1 MSAQRY
7 VARATNVAARMI
19 DGEMMIMSGADSSL
33 YSLNETASI
42 LWQAADGVTPLAQI
56 VERHIC
62 AGYAVDPAT
71 ALRDAEEL
79 SEDLARRGILR
90 ISDAP
95 LPDPGP
101 PARGIAVSSLMRE
114 MGAKALKLGIPLSV
128 QLDLTYRCN
137 ERCVHCYLDHDDHG
151 EMTTAEIKDLLDQ
164 LAAAGVFFLI
174 LSGGEIFLRKDLF
187 EIVEYARKLLFA
199 VKLKTNA
206 VMIRDAK
213 AKRIAALGVESVQI
227 SVYSHRARGPRRDH
241 QGAAGPSGAPS
252 RARTLLKSNGV
263 RVSFANV
270 LMKHNAGDYP
280 QVQALAAGLGVG
292 YNVDPTITP
301 MMDGDRSILDLN
313 ITPGELEQVFH
324 ESTLVGN
331 AEEFCAP
338 PAGPL
343 AEADALDTLP
353 CSAGHT
359 ACYISPYGDV
369 FPCVQFP
376 LPSGNVRKT
385 RFLDIWQDSPQLKE
399 VRAITMADLQGCS
412 SCAHGSSC
420 SRCPGLAHMEGNM
433 RGPSIQDCEKSF
445 ARTGVPS
452 KHLLRKQAAEI
463 RPEPATRALSP
474 APLSGSHPV
483 IWMSAQR

>member
-1 MSAQRY
+1 
-7 VARATNVAARMI
+7 
-19 DGEMMIMSGADSSL
+19 
-33 YSLNETASI
+33 
-42 LWQAADGVTPLAQI
+42 
-56 VERHIC
+56 
-62 AGYAVDPAT
+62 
-71 ALRDAEEL
+71 
-79 SEDLARRGILR
+79 
-90 ISDAP
+90 
-95 LPDPGP
+95 
-101 PARGIAVSSLMRE
+101 MRE

-151 EMTTAEIKDLLDQ
+151 EMTTTEIKDLLDQ

-174 LSGGEIFLRKDLF
+174 LSGGEILLRKDLF

-206 VMIRDAK
+206 VMIRDVK

-227 SVYSHRARGPRRDH
+227 SVYSHRAKVHDAITKVPGSFRRTIE
-241 QGAAGPSGAPS
+241 GA
-252 RARTLLKSNGV
+252 TLLKSNGV

-270 LMKHNAGDYP
+270 LMKHNAGDYAE
-280 QVQALAAGLGVG
+280 VQALAAGLGVG
-292 YNVDPTITP
+292 YHVDPTITP

-343 AEADALDTLP
+343 AQADALDTLP

-376 LPSGNVRKT
+376 LLSGNVRKT
-385 RFLDIWQDSPQLKE
+385 RFLDIWQGSPQLKE
-399 VRAITMADLQGCS
+399 VRAITMADLQGCA

-452 KHLLRKQAAEI
+452 VSLLRKQAAEI
-463 RPEPATRALSP
+463 RPEPAAGALSP

-483 IWMSAQR
+483 IWMSAQS